1 MSLGRGQS
9 PVLYE
14 AGPCMGGWVLYK
26 WDGTCMGGTC
36 TMRPTASW
44 VLVTWDPLNRK
55 TDTCENITFPQLHW
69 RAVKIRE
76 NIESI
81 LKSKGRKVKGNS
93 GSLQQDFK
101 SIILEL
107 LFIQVSH
114 SVATNEA
121 AREHQ
126 AVSFVNRNQCP
137 TMIFTA
143 LKHTEPFVPEP
154 ICTPFRILQNLS
166 VINLSSNMYIKDIVD
181 FIKSDV

>member
-55 TDTCENITFPQLHW
+55 TDTCENITFPRLHW

-81 LKSKGRKVKGNS
+81 LKSKGWKVKGNS

-107 LFIQVSH
+107 FFIQVSH

-121 AREHQ
+121 ARDI
-126 AVSFVNRNQCP
+126 RP
-137 TMIFTA
+137 TH
-143 LKHTEPFVPEP
+143 LWTETSVKQWYSLRWS
-154 ICTPFRILQNLS
+154 TLNHLYLS
-166 VINLSSNMYIKDIVD
+166 RFAHHSGFCQIYLSSIYHQI
-181 FIKSDV
+181 STS